1 MYGRDF
7 TAMDLLRALMHHAD
21 SLETLKLNY
30 DDDWNKVGW
39 EGVDDAELYFNEDLR
54 KLTHLRKLSVNFSA
68 LFGIVVPK
76 TGRYNMDLNHREG
89 PPSIHLP
96 ARLPESLEEF
106 EVVSCDERIVPHLQE
121 LAEVRGKGHFP
132 KLQRVICKLVEEQ
145 TGEDIAR
152 VDIPGVEVNYEI
164 LNSAMRT
171 NLIYDL
177 RNGEGPNDTS
187 AIFDNQY
194 LLGLY
199 S

>member
-1 MYGRDF
+1 
-7 TAMDLLRALMHHAD
+7 MDLLRSLLCHAD
-21 SLETLKLNY
+21 SLETLRLNY

-39 EGVDDAELYFNEDLR
+39 DGVDDAELYFDEDLR
-54 KLTHLRKLSVNFSA
+54 KLMNSRKLSVNFSA
-68 LFGIVVPK
+68 VFGIVVPK
-76 TGRYNMDLNHREG
+76 TGRYNLALKHRQE

-96 ARLPESLEEF
+96 ERFPESLEEF

-121 LAEVRGKGHFP
+121 LAEARGKGRFP
-132 KLQRVICKLVEEQ
+132 KLQRVICKLAEEQ

-152 VDIPGVEVNYEI
+152 VDIPGVEVNYEF
-164 LNSAMRT
+164 LNSAKRT

-177 RNGEGPNDTS
+177 RNGKGPNDTS

-194 LLGLY
+194 LLRLY